1 MEYRLSHRAQNLR
14 RCMMDAF
21 HLRDAKDMI
30 FFNSGQPAADL
41 YPRDLLCAVIDELL
55 ADDPQILAY
64 PGSQGDEELREAL
77 AERQNRLD
85 VGAGIRS
92 EQIVVTNGGTGGAD
106 LLAQLFTHFTPFG
119 ADGQKFVFKQVG
131 KQNPVFVFQAIA
143 HF

>member
-30 FFNSGQPAADL
+30 FFNSGQPTADL

-85 VGAGIRS
+85 VGAGIRA

-106 LLAQLFTHFTPFG
+106 LLAQLFVDPG
-119 ADGQKFVFKQVG
+119 DAVLS
-131 KQNPVFVFQAIA
+131 
-143 HF
+143 